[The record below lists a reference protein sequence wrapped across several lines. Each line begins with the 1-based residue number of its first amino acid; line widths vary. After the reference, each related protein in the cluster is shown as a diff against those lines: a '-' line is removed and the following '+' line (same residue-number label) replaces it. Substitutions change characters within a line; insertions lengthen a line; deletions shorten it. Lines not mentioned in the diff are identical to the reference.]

1 MTDPQR
7 WGIDR
12 GYRDAADVWRDA
24 PAATV
29 DAFLT
34 AMGADGAE
42 GAEGRGPPPGR
53 VVTTGPGRAPLNIG
67 AADLEL
73 EDGTTVVV
81 EGVLPPDLPFGYH
94 RLTPRQGGEVR
105 RVIVSPLRCRPPD
118 RRTWGWAAQLYA
130 ARSQA
135 SWGIGDLADLRH
147 LAHWSAGLGA
157 GMVLVNPLHAAL
169 PAKEQQPSPYFASSR
184 CFRNPLYLR
193 IEELPGAAQLVE
205 LDDLAAAGRALNGDR
220 RIDRD
225 AVWQLKSA
233 ALEALFGAFT
243 GDPDF
248 DRFCDEHGP
257 FLRGYATF
265 CALGERHGFDWGNW
279 PAEVRRPE
287 ALGVARFAESGEG
300 ARRLRYHSWVQWLLD
315 RQVAAAAAPVG
326 LVQDLAIGVDAG
338 GADAWLWQDT
348 FALGV
353 RVGAP
358 PDEFNTLGQDWGMP
372 PFDPWRLRTA
382 GYEPYIQTVRSGL
395 RYAGGLRFDHV
406 MGLFRLFWIPE
417 GGSPAEGTYV
427 RYPWSDL
434 LDILALESHRAGAY
448 VVGEDLGTVE
458 QWVREELEQRGV
470 LSYRLMWF
478 ESRPPDSGTWPEQAL
493 AAVTTHDLPTI
504 AGLWSGADLAAQRS
518 LGLAPNVAAMT
529 AIREKVAGWIGAVEA
544 TPVAEVIEQTY
555 RLLGQAPCALLSA
568 TLDDAL
574 AVEERPNMPGTV
586 DGWPNWSI
594 ALPEPLE
601 RVETAPLALRLAS
614 ALTGRGDGPSG
625 STSEAGSPDP
635 ATGPGHPAPGPDTGT
650 AETG

>member
-12 GYRDAADVWRDA
+12 GYRDAADTWRDA
-24 PAATV
+24 PVATV
-29 DAFLT
+29 DAFLA
-34 AMGADGAE
+34 AMGADNGQ
-42 GAEGRGPPPGR
+42 PPPSP
-53 VVTTGPGRAPLNIG
+53 VVTTGPGREPVILG
-67 AADLEL
+67 AGDLQL
-73 EDGTTVVV
+73 EDGTSLAVD
-81 EGVLPPDLPFGYH
+81 GVIPPGLPFGYH
-94 RLTPRQGGEVR
+94 RFAPRQGDGVR

-118 RRTWGWAAQLYA
+118 RPTWGWAAQLYA
-130 ARSQA
+130 ARSRA
-135 SWGIGDLADLRH
+135 SWGIGDLADLRR
-147 LAHWSAGLGA
+147 LARWSAGLGA

-193 IEELPGAAQLVE
+193 IEELPGAGRLAE
-205 LDDLAAAGRALNGDR
+205 LAELAAAGRALNDDR

-225 AVWQLKSA
+225 AVWRFKSA
-233 ALEALFGAFT
+233 ALEALFAAFE
-243 GDPDF
+243 GDADF
-248 DRFCDEHGP
+248 DRFCGEHDP
-257 FLRGYATF
+257 FLHGYATF
-265 CALGERHGFDWGNW
+265 CALGEVHGFGWENW
-279 PAEVRRPE
+279 PAELRRPD
-287 ALGVARFAESGEG
+287 APGIARFASSAAG
-300 ARRLRYHSWVQWLLD
+300 AVRIRYHSWVQWLLD

-358 PDEFNTLGQDWGMP
+358 PDQFNTLGQDWGMP
-372 PFDPWRLRTA
+372 PFDPWRLRMA
-382 GYEPYIQTVRSGL
+382 GYEPFIQTVRSGL
-395 RYAGGLRFDHV
+395 RHAGGLRFDHV

-417 GGSPAEGTYV
+417 GGTPGDGTYV

-448 VVGEDLGTVE
+448 IVGEDLGTVE
-458 QWVREELEQRGV
+458 GWVRQELEQRGV

-478 ESRPPDSGTWPEQAL
+478 ESRPPDSGAWPEQAL

-518 LGLAPNVAAMT
+518 LGLAPSEAAMT
-529 AIREKVAGWIGAVEA
+529 AIRQKVARWVGGNDAA
-544 TPVAEVIEQTY
+544 PVAEVIERAY
-555 RLLGQAPCALLSA
+555 RLLGQAPCALLTA

-586 DGWPNWSI
+586 DRWPNWSI
-594 ALPEPLE
+594 ALPEPLD
-601 RVETAPLALRLAS
+601 RVETTPLALRIADG
-614 ALTGRGDGPSG
+614 LTRRGGGPSA
-625 STSEAGSPDP
+625 STSAEGFPDP
-635 ATGPGHPAPGPDTGT
+635 ASGPAHPGSGPDTGT
-650 AETG
+650 AGRG